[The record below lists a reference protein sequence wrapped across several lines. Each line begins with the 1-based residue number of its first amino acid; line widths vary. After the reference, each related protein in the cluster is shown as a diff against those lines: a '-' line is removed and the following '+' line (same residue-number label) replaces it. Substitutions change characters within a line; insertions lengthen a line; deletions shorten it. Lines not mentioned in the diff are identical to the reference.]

1 MFWPPFWVRTVGPT
15 HWPPE
20 SCVEVS
26 WIWDDWSLVYVSAV
40 RMSPAVAP
48 VPTTVCEAIESAPSL
63 IATQPDPSEPSGRL
77 KSSVPPGGGGGA
89 VLQLTATF
97 VTSAAAIVPLP
108 LATLQ
113 LWPLGLVLTVT
124 L

>member
-40 RMSPAVAP
+40 RMSPAVAL
-48 VPTTVCEAIESAPSL
+48 VPSTACEAIESAPSL
-63 IATQPDPSEPSGRL
+63 TATPIRPSEPSGRL
-77 KSSVPPGGGGGA
+77 KSSLPAEPVA
-89 VLQLTATF
+89 AQVTATF

-113 LWPLGLVLTVT
+113 LWPLGFVLTVT

>member
-1 MFWPPFWVRTVGPT
+1 MGPI

-20 SCVEVS
+20 SWIAVV

-40 RMSPAVAP
+40 RMAPAVAL
-48 VPTTVCEAIESAPSL
+48 VPMTACEEIESAPSETAL
-63 IATQPDPSEPSGRL
+63 QFAPSEPLARL
-77 KSSVPPGGGGGA
+77 KSSDGA
-89 VLQLTATF
+89 VADAPQLTATF
-97 VTSAAAIVPLP
+97 VTSPPAIATLS

-113 LWPLGLVLTVT
+113 LWPLELVLTVK